1 MSYVEPV
8 FKRPPDLKIV
18 DMCIFVDE
26 NFEKLVQQ
34 PNNRTLEDTIVK
46 YLYWIIESL
55 SRTHSFFTKQ
65 EDYNDFSLFLAGHI
79 FSVMRNKLVDA
90 GQVKRG
96 KKVVPIK
103 SCLNYIKNVLYP
115 YKVQYQQSMYAGT
128 LNRFAISN
136 PEQLKDNFR
145 EEVRQQYRPDME
157 TVINDVIDQL
167 PKKVYYM
174 LEHKCPYK
182 TDPTMIKRIYL
193 SCMLTFNENFTL
205 KNKIKSGKNSSKEDA
220 LKAYNKTSNN
230 IILWHLPSHMEG
242 YIRFMLYKIKR
253 IITNEICSWRNS
265 KDLSDEIVDSILE
278 TAFMTYGQNQ
288 EEL

>member
-1 MSYVEPV
+1 MSYVEPI
-8 FKRPPDLKIV
+8 FRRPPDLKIV
-18 DMCIFVDE
+18 DMCIFVDN
-26 NFEKLVQQ
+26 NFEKLIED
-34 PNNRTLEDTIVK
+34 PNNRSLEDTIVK

-79 FSVMRNKLVDA
+79 FSVMRNKLVNA

-96 KKVVPIK
+96 KKIVPIK

-136 PEQLKDNFR
+136 SEQLKDNFR

-182 TDPTMIKRIYL
+182 TDPTMLKRIYL

-205 KNKIKSGKNSSKEDA
+205 KNKIKVTKHTSKDDFI
-220 LKAYNKTSNN
+220 KAYNKSSNT
-230 IILWHLPSHMEG
+230 IVLWHLPSHMEG